1 MPHRLWAPLAGM
13 AMLAGVGV
21 GGATPVAA
29 RTTLPETALPET
41 ASVSVTVDQDT
52 YLSEANPDTPHAAYT
67 WLAACPRTCDAT
79 AGSERQSL
87 VRFTVV
93 GVPAG
98 ATGVTMRLRLRAAR
112 TTDSSIS
119 VSKVA
124 ATWADGVTWKNRPS
138 LGTALDTAKGLTD
151 GRDVELDVSDAFTG
165 NGTYSFGIKATAG
178 AQAVFDSA
186 EAADG
191 MPPRL
196 IATYTAQ
203 RVAGP
208 FRRTV
213 RDIR

>member
-1 MPHRLWAPLAGM
+1 
-13 AMLAGVGV
+13 MLAGTAA
-21 GGATPVAA
+21 GATPAAA
-29 RTTLPETALPET
+29 RTTVPET

-67 WLAACPRTCDAT
+67 WLAACPRTCDGT
-79 AGSERQSL
+79 TGSERQSL

-93 GVPAG
+93 GVPKG
-98 ATGVTMRLRLRAAR
+98 TTGVTMTLRLRAAR

-119 VSKVA
+119 VSKVVA
-124 ATWADGVTWKNRPS
+124 AWADGVTWKNRPS
-138 LGTALDTAKGLTD
+138 PGTALDTAKGLTD
-151 GRDVELDVSDAFTG
+151 GRDVELDVSGAFAG
-165 NGTYSFGIKATAG
+165 NGTYSFGIRATAG

-186 EAADG
+186 ETAGG

-196 IATYTAQ
+196 VATYTTQ

-213 RDIR
+213 RHVR